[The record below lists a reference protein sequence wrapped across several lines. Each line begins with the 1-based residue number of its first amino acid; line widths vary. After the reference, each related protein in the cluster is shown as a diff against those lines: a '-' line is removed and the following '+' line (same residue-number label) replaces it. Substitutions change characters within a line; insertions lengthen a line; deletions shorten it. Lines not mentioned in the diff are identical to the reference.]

1 MAMRTRNHRR
11 TSDPRDLRRWWGR
24 RPATA
29 LVVVAAAVLLGL
41 TGCHAQR
48 MTRIGTFT
56 PQLVNGTTL
65 YRPADVAAEAE
76 AVGVRY
82 ARVQQP
88 VGKPLTPDIAALRE
102 RGITAHL
109 VAKSPEFGRLPSDL
123 DAYRRDLGTLLDT
136 VPTPLLAVQNEETVD
151 KFWVD
156 TMDNYIKL
164 LRAAAEVANAK
175 DIPITNGG
183 IDRQPIALVT
193 WNHLRLSEGTARAD
207 KFIDA
212 VFDSS
217 PAIRNALTG
226 VAASDA
232 DPYRYVNATVSRRWK
247 DAEYLLSQ
255 YGTDG
260 TDVPVDYVNF
270 HWYVS
275 DDTPEGFRGAGGYTD
290 TQALED
296 VVTSI
301 EELTGKPAVTNE
313 IGQWGQTPDAV
324 TSFLGLLR
332 NELDMPWVIWFD
344 ADGVPAD
351 GLHEPEMPGALR
363 PNGVAFARFLS
374 G

>member
-1 MAMRTRNHRR
+1 MDKQPRTRARAIAVPVSMMLLSVMGLAACDP
-11 TSDPRDLRRWWGR
+11 SDE
-24 RPATA
+24 TK
-29 LVVVAAAVLLGL
+29 
-41 TGCHAQR
+41 
-48 MTRIGTFT
+48 IGIFIPLSVNYGAITYT
-56 PQLVNGTTL
+56 PQ
-65 YRPADVAAEAE
+65 DIAAEAN
-76 AVGVRY
+76 ALGVKY
-82 ARVQQP
+82 ARVQQV
-88 VGKPLTPDIAALRE
+88 VGRPLVQEI
-102 RGITAHL
+102 GILEGHDVRAQVT
-109 VAKSPEFGRLPSDL
+109 VKSPQFGRLPDDL
-123 DAYRRDLGTLLDT
+123 DDYQADLGVLLDEY
-136 VPTPLLAVQNEETVD
+136 PTELLAVQNEETVD

-156 TMDNYIKL
+156 TMDNYLKL

-226 VAASDA
+226 IAASDA

-296 VVTSI
+296 VVKSI